1 MGIRGRTGGAAHAR
15 RLRYRAPSSLSGFPL
30 PRAGPPAITRRR
42 AARLSPAPDLGRSGV
57 VPRDGGEA
65 PSAGCDARP
74 RSGTRWP
81 SRPAEVELYLR
92 RRDDHGALGAT
103 RPINGGPSNP
113 ASSTAT
119 ANPNDRTTMSTPL
132 PDLLSLGDFAETY
145 FPGGK
150 TRTMDGFAVTCP
162 VCRTESSLQLRDLY
176 GRLAVACLTRDCSG
190 NFAEA
195 LGMTE
200 ARWEML
206 LDTVRTDTADAPATP
221 TRGAGSG
228 KAKSADG
235 DGRLSADDVVTWIEA
250 NYRLGR
256 STDGLLF
263 AVPVYAGS
271 NRVAREVRSIR
282 SDVLRRFRE
291 DRKARTGKGVV
302 IGSETMTAALGLV
315 AALAEDAQEHP
326 EPVAL
331 RAAQVGNDRVVLD
344 LGDTSGRVVEASP
357 AGWTVTDPCEA
368 VPLFR
373 RSSAT
378 QPLPEPVRGGS
389 LETLRELLGLD
400 ADDRRWLIVRGWLV
414 ASLFAEVPRPILW
427 ATGSQGSGKS
437 VRTRM
442 VLSVIEPA
450 DSLGKEPGRNE
461 RDDSTAARGRFLVSY
476 DNITT
481 VSQNTSDW
489 LCRLVT
495 GVTDDRR
502 ALYTDDDLRP
512 VSYRRSGVATSI
524 TLPPGLGSDAL
535 ERIALVPLDRV
546 PDSDRRGEAQ
556 LWAAYKAAHP
566 QILGAVLD
574 DLVGVLRHLED
585 VKREA

>member
-1 MGIRGRTGGAAHAR
+1 
-15 RLRYRAPSSLSGFPL
+15 
-30 PRAGPPAITRRR
+30 
-42 AARLSPAPDLGRSGV
+42 
-57 VPRDGGEA
+57 
-65 PSAGCDARP
+65 
-74 RSGTRWP
+74 
-81 SRPAEVELYLR
+81 
-92 RRDDHGALGAT
+92 
-103 RPINGGPSNP
+103 
-113 ASSTAT
+113 
-119 ANPNDRTTMSTPL
+119 MSTPL

-461 RDDSTAARGRFLVSY
+461 RDDSTAARARFLVSY

-546 PDSDRRGEAQ
+546 PDSDRRGEAA
-556 LWAAYKAAHP
+556 LWSAYRAAHP
-566 QILGAVLD
+566 EILGAVLD
-574 DLVGVLRHLED
+574 DVVRVLRHLEE
-585 VKREA
+585 VKREARPRPRMADYADILRALDLGPRPGRGRRTPRGLRRVRGRVPRGEGAGRPIHLRRPLPGGAAAGPLEGQGRRPPPARQRHGRGLGLRPSPVVAEQREGAHLAA